1 MGAQWKHAGRVA
13 NAAKRGAVF
22 GKLVKEVQVAAK
34 LGGPDP
40 DGNFRLRTALEAA
53 RKASVPRDTIDR
65 AIKKGAGIGEDAVQ
79 YETIVFE
86 GFAPH
91 NVPLIVECLTDNRNR
106 TSADIRVLFRKGQLG
121 AQGAVAWM
129 FDRMGVVEATHA
141 DKTLD
146 LESVAIEAGAQN
158 VEPLEAEEVP
168 AGQVGARF
176 IAEPTDLDAVSKFVA
191 QSGWAVTQAELSYL
205 AKNPLEIEDAA
216 KKKEVTDFL
225 EAIDDNDDVHRVYV
239 ALK

>member
-129 FDRMGVVEATHA
+129 FDRMGVVEATHT
-141 DKTLD
+141 DKSLD

-176 IAEPTDLDAVSKFVA
+176 IAEPTYLDAVSKFVA
-191 QSGWAVTQAELSYL
+191 QNGWSVTQAELSYL
-205 AKNPLEIEDAA
+205 AKNPLDIEDAA

>member
-91 NVPLIVECLTDNRNR
+91 QVPLIVECLTDNRNR

-205 AKNPLEIEDAA
+205 AKNPLDIEDAA

>member
-1 MGAQWKHAGRVA
+1 
-13 NAAKRGAVF
+13 
-22 GKLVKEVQVAAK
+22 
-34 LGGPDP
+34 
-40 DGNFRLRTALEAA
+40 
-53 RKASVPRDTIDR
+53 
-65 AIKKGAGIGEDAVQ
+65 
-79 YETIVFE
+79 
-86 GFAPH
+86 
-91 NVPLIVECLTDNRNR
+91 VECLTDNRNR

-205 AKNPLEIEDAA
+205 AKNPLDIEDAA